1 MKRTCLI
8 PSVTALACADTA
20 AVPGYTPPPPPPPP
34 RPFAHEYAGGIS
46 RGSKTLLS
54 DSRSDIKSRRET
66 LAPLPTTLKVKRCMA
81 APLSRVLVQR
91 LA

>member
-20 AVPGYTPPPPPPPP
+20 AVPGYTPPPP

-81 APLSRVLVQR
+81 APLSRVLVQQ